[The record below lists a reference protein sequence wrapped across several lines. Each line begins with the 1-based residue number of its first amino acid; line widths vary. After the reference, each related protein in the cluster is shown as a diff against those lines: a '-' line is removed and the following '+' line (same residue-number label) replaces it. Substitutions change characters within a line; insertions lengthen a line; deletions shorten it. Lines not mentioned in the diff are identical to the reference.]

1 MSKQHRKVDKT
12 VSARQ
17 KYEWP
22 PRPDP
27 DVPYQPANKNAIHS
41 ILTALPILM
50 LVAGLYMFYRSENAQ
65 TEGAPIV
72 AESVESSG
80 IYTGLSVVGSG
91 GNGRHYLWFE
101 SGGRAR
107 GPRITS
113 KQAGMLDSLVVGQ
126 AIQVHMAPT
135 IPGSSILWAYH
146 VEQRG
151 IVILDVPVAT
161 T

>member
-1 MSKQHRKVDKT
+1 MKVDNS
-12 VSARQ
+12 VPERQ

-27 DVPYQPANKNAIHS
+27 DVPYQPVNKNAIHS
-41 ILTALPILM
+41 ILTALPVLM
-50 LVAGLYMFYRSENAQ
+50 LVAGLYIFYRSENAQ

-80 IYTGLSVVGSG
+80 IYTGLSVVNSG

-101 SGGRAR
+101 SGDRAR

-113 KQAGMLDSLVVGQ
+113 KQAATLDSLVVGQ
-126 AIQVHMAPT
+126 PIQVRMAPT
-135 IPGSSILWAYH
+135 ISGSSILWVYH

-151 IVILDVPVAT
+151 IVVLDVPMH
-161 T
+161 